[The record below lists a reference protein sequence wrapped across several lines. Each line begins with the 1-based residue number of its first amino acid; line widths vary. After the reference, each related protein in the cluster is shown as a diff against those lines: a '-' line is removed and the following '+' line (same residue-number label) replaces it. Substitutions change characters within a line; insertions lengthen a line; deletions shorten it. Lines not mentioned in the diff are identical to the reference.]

1 MLAKVVNDDAFI
13 RMYAA
18 PSGFS
23 LASQLLQGM
32 CGEVM
37 MSQAD
42 FPLCPLD
49 DLQEGQA
56 LGFDPLQRGRDSVFA
71 LIHQGQPRIYR
82 NSCPHLDVRLE
93 YRKDRFLSADGQLI
107 VCYAHGA
114 QFLPESGECVYGP
127 CLGQQLE
134 ALPWRVEEGWL
145 VLQMPV
151 TEANPPPFEVSRLQI
166 HHIPTRD

>member
-1 MLAKVVNDDAFI
+1 
-13 RMYAA
+13 
-18 PSGFS
+18 
-23 LASQLLQGM
+23 
-32 CGEVM
+32 
-37 MSQAD
+37 MSHAD
-42 FPLCPLD
+42 FPLCLLD
-49 DLQEGQA
+49 DLQDGQA
-56 LGFDPLQRGRDSVFA
+56 RGFDPLQRGKDSVFA

-114 QFLPESGECVYGP
+114 QFLPGTGECVYGP
-127 CLGQQLE
+127 CLGQQLA

-145 VLQMPV
+145 VVRMPV
-151 TEANPPPFEVSRLQI
+151 LETNPPPFEVSRLQI